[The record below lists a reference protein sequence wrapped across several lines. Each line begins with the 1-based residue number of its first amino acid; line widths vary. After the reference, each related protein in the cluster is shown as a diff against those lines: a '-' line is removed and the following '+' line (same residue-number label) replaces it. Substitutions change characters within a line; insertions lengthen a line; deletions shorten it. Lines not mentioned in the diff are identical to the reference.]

1 MTNILLRLFIKDH
14 ANATAPAVRAR
25 IGKFAGIIGILCN
38 LLLAIGK
45 ITVGVFFGIISITAD
60 GLNNLS
66 DMASSVIAFI
76 GFRLSQQPADRDH
89 PYGHGR
95 FEHLSALGVAVL
107 ILLMGGELVKAS
119 VGKILSPVPSVPTL
133 LVFLV
138 LTISI
143 LIKLWMLFFFKA
155 LYRRTA
161 SGVLLAAAQDSRN
174 DVLATTAVLAGC
186 ILKRAFDL
194 NIDGYIGLAVAI
206 FVLFSG
212 FCMIKETS
220 SPLLGT
226 RADNALTEGITALI
240 LAHERILGIHDLL
253 IHDYGA
259 GQCYATVHAEI
270 SASEDTIACHALID
284 SIEEKALS
292 ELNVRLVIHYD
303 PVIENDAEHD
313 RMRAVIDRLLF
324 GIAPELSI
332 HDFRIAHSEEGSTLF
347 FDVSIPYSMQVEEER
362 IKAALDSALAEGG
375 HHYAT
380 VIRFDAY

>member
-174 DVLATTAVLAGC
+174 DVLATTAVFAGC
-186 ILKRAFDL
+186 ILKRVFDL
-194 NIDGYIGLAVAI
+194 NIDGITL
-206 FVLFSG
+206 
-212 FCMIKETS
+212 
-220 SPLLGT
+220 P
-226 RADNALTEGITALI
+226 EG
-240 LAHERILGIHDLL
+240 
-253 IHDYGA
+253 Y
-259 GQCYATVHAEI
+259 
-270 SASEDTIACHALID
+270 
-284 SIEEKALS
+284 
-292 ELNVRLVIHYD
+292 
-303 PVIENDAEHD
+303 
-313 RMRAVIDRLLF
+313 
-324 GIAPELSI
+324 
-332 HDFRIAHSEEGSTLF
+332 
-347 FDVSIPYSMQVEEER
+347 
-362 IKAALDSALAEGG
+362 
-375 HHYAT
+375 
-380 VIRFDAY
+380 